1 MFSLHYRPLSQVIRN
16 IVRVISHRLNYDT
29 FSDIDEG
36 LIGLDSRVL
45 ELESCLDVG
54 SKDVCFIGIS
64 AMGGI
69 GKTTL
74 ARVVYHMVFKEFE
87 ACSFLTDVRE
97 LSEKHGLVFQLQKL
111 VSDILKE
118 TDLKVKDTYDG
129 VRVIKNRFRH
139 KKILLVLDDVH
150 ESDQLNKLA
159 RKHDWFGPGSRI
171 IITTRDE
178 HVLKKHEVN
187 QIYEVK
193 GLNGE
198 HALNLFCLNAFK
210 QEHAPDNY
218 SKLSKEFLNYAGGL
232 PLALE
237 VLDSFLFGES
247 TVAWKSAVERL
258 KEFPDEKI
266 NKVLQISFD
275 GLHDLEKEIFL
286 YIACIFNHEKK
297 DDVVQILNIL
307 GLHPGIGLNKLIDKS
322 LLKIMD
328 EDKVW
333 MHDLLVKMGTNIVF
347 RECPNDL
354 GKHSR
359 QCHYEDIDKV
369 LKEIR

>member
-129 VRVIKNRFRH
+129 ICVIKNKFRH
-139 KKILLVLDDVH
+139 KKILLVFDDIH

-159 RKHDWFGPGSRI
+159 RKHDWFGPGNRI
-171 IITTRDE
+171 IIITRDE

-187 QIYEVK
+187 QTYEVK

-198 HALNLFCLNAFK
+198 HALHLFCLNAFK
-210 QEHAPDNY
+210 
-218 SKLSKEFLNYAGGL
+218 
-232 PLALE
+232 
-237 VLDSFLFGES
+237 
-247 TVAWKSAVERL
+247 
-258 KEFPDEKI
+258 
-266 NKVLQISFD
+266 
-275 GLHDLEKEIFL
+275 
-286 YIACIFNHEKK
+286 
-297 DDVVQILNIL
+297 
-307 GLHPGIGLNKLIDKS
+307 
-322 LLKIMD
+322 
-328 EDKVW
+328 
-333 MHDLLVKMGTNIVF
+333 
-347 RECPNDL
+347 
-354 GKHSR
+354 
-359 QCHYEDIDKV
+359 
-369 LKEIR
+369 